1 MVPFV
6 VALVSIAQ
14 SEAAPAPARPSFLR
28 LNVDPA
34 LGRGHRQLEVG
45 ILPPEGSLLR
55 ERSRP
60 DYWFRR
66 TSPRDT
72 SLPPAYT
79 TTRDCPAARAALKSL
94 EQLAMPAPDIPG
106 IGHHVGVI
114 VLDGVGYSLEA
125 GTIHADGQSGQA
137 RLTGNVGSPLARWAQ
152 AMEAALA
159 PCWQPQGSV
168 GQVKAP

>member
-1 MVPFV
+1 MLPFV
-6 VALVSIAQ
+6 VALVLIAQ
-14 SEAAPAPARPSFLR
+14 SEAAPAPARPFFLR

-45 ILPPEGSLLR
+45 ILPREGSR
-55 ERSRP
+55 F

-66 TSPRDT
+66 TSPRDA

-79 TTRDCPAARAALKSL
+79 GTRDCPAARAVLESL
-94 EQLAMPAPDIPG
+94 EQLAMPAPDVPG
-106 IGHHVGVI
+106 TGRDAGTI

-125 GTIHADGQSGQA
+125 RAIHADGQSGHV

-159 PCWQPQGSV
+159 PCWQPQGDV
-168 GQVKAP
+168 A